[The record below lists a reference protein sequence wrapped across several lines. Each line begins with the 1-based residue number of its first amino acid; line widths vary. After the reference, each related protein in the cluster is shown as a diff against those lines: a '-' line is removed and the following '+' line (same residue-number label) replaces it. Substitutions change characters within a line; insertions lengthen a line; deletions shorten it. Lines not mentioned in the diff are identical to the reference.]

1 MTLAAVKLPLPRLA
15 ATWMVHVMRWTR
27 FGAYVCT
34 ARGCQ
39 FITDN
44 TAEMMAHVARN
55 QFSVDG

>member
-1 MTLAAVKLPLPRLA
+1 MSLALKVSPLPRLA

-44 TAEMMAHVARN
+44 TAEMMAHVSQN
-55 QFSVDG
+55 QFRVDG